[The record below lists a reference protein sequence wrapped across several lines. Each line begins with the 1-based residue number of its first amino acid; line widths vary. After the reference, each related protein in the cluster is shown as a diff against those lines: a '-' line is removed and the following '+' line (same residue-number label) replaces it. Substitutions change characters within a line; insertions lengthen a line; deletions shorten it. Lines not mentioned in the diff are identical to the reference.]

1 MESASR
7 DLLIEEEAPLPH
19 LPRALRVRFTK
30 TRIVFVLSNGGKLS
44 FPLHRFP
51 TLAAASPAQRTEWEL
66 RWDGAA
72 IRWASID
79 EDVSMR
85 VLLTGPC

>member
-1 MESASR
+1 MASVT
-7 DLLIEEEAPLPH
+7 DGLLVEEEDPLPH
-19 LPRALRVRFTK
+19 LPRALRLRFTK
-30 TRIVFVLSNGGKLS
+30 RRIVFVLSNGGELS

-51 TLAAASPAQRTEWEL
+51 TLVAASPVQRAEWEL
-66 RWDGAA
+66 RWEGAA

>member
-1 MESASR
+1 MESLADIIAIDAEAS
-7 DLLIEEEAPLPH
+7 LPH

-30 TRIVFVLSNGGKLS
+30 RRVVFVLSNGGELS
-44 FPLHRFP
+44 FPLHCFP
-51 TLAAASPAQRTEWEL
+51 TLAAASPAQRAEWKL

-79 EDVSMR
+79 EDVSIR